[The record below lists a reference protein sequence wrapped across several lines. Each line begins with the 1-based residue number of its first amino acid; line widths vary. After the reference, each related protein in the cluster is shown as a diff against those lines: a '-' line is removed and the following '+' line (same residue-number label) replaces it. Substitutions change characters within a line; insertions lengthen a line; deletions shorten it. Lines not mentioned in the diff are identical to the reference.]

1 MPPFKIMI
9 IRHAEKAMDDGTQ
22 GVNPQGALAPLSLIV
37 RGWQRTGALTRF
49 FAVPSNAGILAP
61 NIIYAAGT
69 GPDSPSRRS
78 IETAEP
84 IVAKLGCRLVTTF
97 LKNECDAVAAD
108 AMRQSGTVLIV
119 WEHKM
124 LPALTRAFPQA
135 PTVPSHWPP
144 HRFDVV
150 WILDHENNGWL
161 FTQLPQCLLAGDDP
175 TAIP

>member
-1 MPPFKIMI
+1 
-9 IRHAEKAMDDGTQ
+9 MDDGTQ

-69 GPDSPSRRS
+69 GPDSPSNYKGVVIAS
-78 IETAEP
+78 NA
-84 IVAKLGCRLVTTF
+84 
-97 LKNECDAVAAD
+97 